1 VDEKVFEK
9 AQARIMDE
17 LKDFMS
23 PELINRIDHKIVFK
37 PLSKEVLTSIFKKN
51 LKDFLNSWKENS
63 KAKVLE
69 YNDKKI
75 KKIIDE
81 IYDPQYGARPVE
93 RYIHD
98 KTFIEKLN
106 KALEW
111 EYASSIQYVQ
121 HASLIT

>member
-1 VDEKVFEK
+1 MDDKFFEK

-63 KAKVLE
+63 KAKVPE

-98 KTFIEKLN
+98 TIEPEIIQKLM
-106 KALEW
+106 EG
-111 EYASSIQYVQ
+111 
-121 HASLIT
+121 